1 VSTLVLVLVG
11 IAIAWWWVAKTR
23 VSRTPTAMM
32 ATRIHFPDGGVRI
45 ADVDKAVQGLRNPE
59 EIVIPFDHATLMIE
73 YPLSNPATIGIQS
86 SLSQGFTRVELVR
99 TVCEEYANVYEAEEA
114 TADTKTIPKEERT
127 ILRHRNRTD
136 GVYGIWGHDLDDLV
150 LTAIRWTRAPDGNVT
165 IELHVQ
171 S

>member
-1 VSTLVLVLVG
+1 MSTLLLVALG
-11 IAIAWWWVAKTR
+11 IAAVWWWIAKTR
-23 VSRTPTAMM
+23 VSRKPVAMM
-32 ATRIHFPDGGVRI
+32 ATRIHFPDGGI
-45 ADVDKAVQGLRNPE
+45 PLSDVEKAVAGLRNPE
-59 EIVIPFDHATLMIE
+59 EIVIPFDHAVLLIE
-73 YPLSNPATIGIQS
+73 YPLSNTASIGIQA
-86 SLSQGFTRVELVR
+86 SLSQGFTRAELVR

-127 ILRHRNRTD
+127 ILRNRNRTD
-136 GVYGIWGHDLDDLV
+136 GVYGIWGHDLEDLT